1 MYTTYTY
8 QDWLAM
14 GGGGENARK
23 IVNSYRASDFFR
35 AALDANRYYNGDNPT
50 LDDKYLLRISTTEA
64 TDANGMKRRRIRQ
77 QEVAGNRVSSNFVR
91 RFVCQQNQYL
101 LGNGVTLDKAEDKA
115 RLGVGF
121 DNAIQQIGERALLH
135 GVAYGY
141 WNLDHIEVLPAAVDG
156 LTGCVALLDEVNGIP
171 GAVIQFWQ
179 LNAKRP
185 LYMRVFEPD
194 GVTIYR
200 DADGEI
206 TEAQPKR
213 AYILRVRSDEIGNE
227 IIGAQNYSILPV
239 IALYANDE
247 HHSELTPNILSK
259 INAYDRILSDFG
271 DNLDRANDVYWVLNN
286 FGGSTDQA
294 LQVIEEI
301 QKLKVAMSVSDG
313 AGTASAEP
321 KTIEVPYTARQVALG
336 LLEKALYADFMAMS
350 MDELTGGSLTNVAI
364 QAAMTN
370 LNLKCDHYE
379 WQCFAFVQQVL
390 RLIGIE
396 TEEIRF
402 KRQQMV
408 NRQETVQDIYTMRQ
422 DIDRRTALK
431 LNPYIDQEEIE
442 DIIANVSA
450 EEVSGQPSMD
460 ALQRLLD
467 DQNGDNGADDKQ

>member
-1 MYTTYTY
+1 
-8 QDWLAM
+8 
-14 GGGGENARK
+14 
-23 IVNSYRASDFFR
+23 
-35 AALDANRYYNGDNPT
+35 
-50 LDDKYLLRISTTEA
+50 
-64 TDANGMKRRRIRQ
+64 
-77 QEVAGNRVSSNFVR
+77 
-91 RFVCQQNQYL
+91 
-101 LGNGVTLDKAEDKA
+101 
-115 RLGVGF
+115 
-121 DNAIQQIGERALLH
+121 
-135 GVAYGY
+135 
-141 WNLDHIEVLPAAVDG
+141 
-156 LTGCVALLDEVNGIP
+156 
-171 GAVIQFWQ
+171 
-179 LNAKRP
+179 
-185 LYMRVFEPD
+185 MRVFEPD

-200 DADGEI
+200 DVDGEI

-247 HHSELTPNILSK
+247 HKSELTPNILSK

-321 KTIEVPYTARQVALG
+321 KTIEVPYTARQVALQ

-396 TEEIRF
+396 TEEIKF
-402 KRQQMV
+402 KRQQMA

-467 DQNGDNGADDKQ
+467 EQGGNNGEEDKQ